1 MISTTTPA
9 PSFAHLSALTD
20 DKGIFEHAEFD
31 RARREHGYCV
41 DDVARAL
48 IVVSREPD
56 QTSELTHLAETYLS
70 FLEGALESDGRFHN
84 RMAVSGA
91 LTDAPGTGDWWG
103 RGIWALGELYSRT
116 RSADHQRR
124 AARAFFLASAP
135 RSVDLR
141 AMAFAGLGAAA
152 VLQSGGANRS
162 AHALLEDASAAVSD
176 ARVAVWS
183 WPEDRLRYANAALAQ
198 VMIVAGAQL
207 GRRDHLERGLG
218 MLRFLLTVET
228 AGDHLSVTGTAGR
241 GPDEIGRRQFD
252 QQPIEPAAI
261 AEACASAFEVTA
273 DPTWLVGLELSW
285 GWFVGRNDVGVSLF
299 DPSTGAGF
307 DGLNAAGR
315 NENQGAESTIAALT
329 TYQLARRFGVLD

>member
-9 PSFAHLSALTD
+9 PSFAHLGALTD
-20 DKGIFEHAEFD
+20 DRGVFEHAEFD

-56 QTSELTHLAETYLS
+56 QTPELAELAETYLR
-70 FLEGALESDGRFHN
+70 FLEDALESDGRFHN

-103 RGIWALGELYSRT
+103 RGIWALGEVYSLA
-116 RSADHQRR
+116 RSTDHRRR
-124 AARAFFLASAP
+124 AARAFALASAP
-135 RSVDLR
+135 RSADLR

-152 VLQSGGANRS
+152 VLQSGGVNHS
-162 AHALLEDASAAVSD
+162 ARALLEDASAAVGD
-176 ARVAVWS
+176 ARSAVWS

-198 VMIVAGAQL
+198 VMIVAGSQL

-228 AGDHLSVTGTAGR
+228 AGEHLSVTGTAGR
-241 GPDEIGRRQFD
+241 GPDELGRRQFD

-261 AEACASAFEVTA
+261 AEACACAFEVTA
-273 DPTWLVGLELSW
+273 DRAWLVGLRRSW

-307 DGLNAAGR
+307 DGLSAAGR
-315 NENQGAESTIAALT
+315 NENRGAESTIAALT

>member
-1 MISTTTPA
+1 VISTTTLA
-9 PSFAHLSALTD
+9 PSFAHLGALTD
-20 DKGIFEHAEFD
+20 DRGLFEHAEFAS
-31 RARREHGYCV
+31 ARREHGYCV

-56 QTSELTHLAETYLS
+56 QTPELTRLAETYLR
-70 FLEGALESDGRFHN
+70 FLEDALESDGRFHN

-91 LTDAPGTGDWWG
+91 LTDAAGTGDWWG
-103 RGIWALGELYSRT
+103 RGIWAFGELYSLA
-116 RSADHQRR
+116 RSTDHRRR
-124 AARAFFLASAP
+124 AARAFALASAP
-135 RSVDLR
+135 RSADLR

-152 VLQSGGANRS
+152 VLQRDGVSHS
-162 AHALLEDASAAVSD
+162 ARALLKDASAAVGD

-198 VMIVAGAQL
+198 VMIVAGSQL

-228 AGDHLSVTGTAGR
+228 AGEHLSVTGTAGR
-241 GPDEIGRRQFD
+241 GPDELGRRQFD

-261 AEACASAFEVTA
+261 AEACACAFEVTA
-273 DPTWLVGLELSW
+273 DPAWLVGLERSW

-315 NENQGAESTIAALT
+315 NENRGAESTIAALT